1 MVVNLFKYSIVFIVS
16 VLLQVLI
23 FNNILIFRMISPFF
37 YILFILL
44 LPFYTPRALLL
55 FLSFALGLTV
65 DIFTNTPGVH
75 ASACLLTGFIRPGV
89 LQLISSHETVESAA
103 APRIENMGF
112 QWFVGYASFLVI
124 IHHLFLFFIE
134 AFTFEGFLITL
145 LRVILSSVLSV
156 VLIVLSQFLIFR
168 K

>member
-1 MVVNLFKYSIVFIVS
+1 MVINLLKYSIVFIVS
-16 VLLQVLI
+16 VLLQVLL
-23 FNNILIFRMISPFF
+23 FNNILIFRVVAPFF

-75 ASACLLTGFIRPGV
+75 ASASLLTGFLRPGI
-89 LQLISSHETVESAA
+89 LQLISSRETLESVT
-103 APRIENMGF
+103 APRVGNMGF
-112 QWFVGYASFLVI
+112 QWFAGYATFLVF
-124 IHHLFLFFIE
+124 IHHFFLFFIE

-156 VLIVLSQFLIFR
+156 VLIVLSQFIIFR

>member
-1 MVVNLFKYSIVFIVS
+1 MVINLLKYSIVFIVA

-23 FNNILIFRMISPFF
+23 FNNILILRVIAPFF
-37 YILFILL
+37 YILFIIL
-44 LPFYTPRALLL
+44 LPFNTPRALLL
-55 FLSFALGLTV
+55 FLSFVLGLTI

-75 ASACLLTGFIRPGV
+75 ASACLLTGFLRPGV
-89 LQLISSHETVESAA
+89 LQLISSRETLESVI
-103 APRIENMGF
+103 APRVGNMGF
-112 QWFVGYASFLVI
+112 QWFTGYVTFLVI
-124 IHHLFLFFIE
+124 IHHFFLFFIE

-156 VLIVLSQFLIFR
+156 VLIVLSQFIIFR

>member
-1 MVVNLFKYSIVFIVS
+1 MVINLLKYSVIFVVS

-23 FNNILIFRMISPFF
+23 FNNILILRMISPFF
-37 YILFILL
+37 YILFIIL
-44 LPFYTPRALLL
+44 LPIDTPRALLL
-55 FLSFALGLTV
+55 FLSFLLGLTV

-75 ASACLLTGFIRPGV
+75 ASACLLTGFLRPEV
-89 LQLISSHETVESAA
+89 LQLISSRETLESVS
-103 APRIENMGF
+103 APRVGNMGF
-112 QWFVGYASFLVI
+112 QWFVGYTTFLVI

-156 VLIVLSQFLIFR
+156 VLIVLSQFIIFR

>member
-1 MVVNLFKYSIVFIVS
+1 MVINLLKYSIIFIVS

-23 FNNILIFRMISPFF
+23 FNNILIFRLISPFF
-37 YILFILL
+37 YILFIIL
-44 LPFYTPRALLL
+44 LPFNTPRALLL
-55 FLSFALGLTV
+55 FLSFVLGLTV

-75 ASACLLTGFIRPGV
+75 ASACLLTGFLRPGI
-89 LQLISSHETVESAA
+89 LQMISSRETLESVT
-103 APRIENMGF
+103 APTVGNMGF
-112 QWFVGYASFLVI
+112 QWFTGYATFLVV

-145 LRVILSSVLSV
+145 LRVLLSSVLSV
-156 VLIVLSQFLIFR
+156 VLVVLSQFLIFR

>member
-1 MVVNLFKYSIVFIVS
+1 MVINLLKYSLVFVVS

-23 FNNILIFRMISPFF
+23 FNNILIARVITPFF

-55 FLSFALGLTV
+55 FLSFMLGLTV

-75 ASACLLTGFIRPGV
+75 ASASLLTGFLRPGV
-89 LQLISSHETVESAA
+89 LQLISSRETLESISE
-103 APRIENMGF
+103 PRVRNMGF
-112 QWFVGYASFLVI
+112 QWFAGYTSILVI

-134 AFTFEGFLITL
+134 AFTFQGFFITL

-156 VLIVLSQFLIFR
+156 GLILLSQFIIFR